1 MKVALVS
8 ALLAAAA
15 ASATPLDAIRSNND
29 GVKLM
34 EKKESYK
41 AYQKFIEGLSKAPF
55 DPILHLNLG
64 LSFELN
70 EEFEKALNEYDGV
83 AKDERVQPD
92 LRFKASFN
100 AARVKAQLKD
110 IPGALTRYQAA
121 LDINPES
128 QEAKTNIELLW
139 QGQGGG
145 KGDSKDD
152 QQNKDQDQKQNQDQ
166 QQKDDKKQGDQK
178 QPPQQKKP
186 QPQKFESKEL
196 TQQDVQKI
204 LDELKNQEQ
213 RVRAEYDKKNSRE
226 VPREKNW

>member
-1 MKVALVS
+1 MIVTLAGLLLS
-8 ALLAAAA
+8 AAI
-15 ASATPLDAIRSNND
+15 ATPLDAIRSNNE

-34 EKKESYK
+34 EKKESYQ
-41 AYQKFIEGLSKAPF
+41 AYQKFIDGLSKAPF
-55 DPILHLNLG
+55 DPVLHLNLG

-70 EEFEKALNEYDGV
+70 EEFDKALKEYDGV
-83 AKDERVQPD
+83 AKDERVHPD

-100 AARVKAQLKD
+100 AARVKAHLKD
-110 IPGALTRYQAA
+110 IPGALIRYQAA
-121 LDINPES
+121 LNINPES
-128 QEAKTNIELLW
+128 NEAKTNIELLW
-139 QGQGGG
+139 NGQGGG
-145 KGDSKDD
+145 KGEGKDNQD
-152 QQNKDQDQKQNQDQ
+152 NKDQQDQKQNQDQ
-166 QQKDDKKQGDQK
+166 QQKDEKKQGDQK

-213 RVRAEYDKKNSRE
+213 RVRAEYDKKNTRE